1 MARWQ
6 VNRLTTLL
14 FSRLA
19 LRREKISMAQFE
31 LLPIE
36 IQKTVKTHTLDD
48 EEIKMCFLAGAVLLG
63 PEYVVITSKRIIVL
77 DVRNIGSLS
86 QSYVNVKF
94 DVPFSSIT
102 KIDTNRSFKNKLLG
116 QTNISIQINGSKYL
130 INNASNREANRA
142 VELLS
147 SLIAK

>member
-1 MARWQ
+1 
-6 VNRLTTLL
+6 
-14 FSRLA
+14 
-19 LRREKISMAQFE
+19 
-31 LLPIE
+31 
-36 IQKTVKTHTLDD
+36 
-48 EEIKMCFLAGAVLLG
+48 MCFLAGAVLLG
-63 PEYVVITSKRIIVL
+63 PEYVVITSKRIIML

-94 DVPFSSIT
+94 DAPFSSIT

-116 QTNISIQINGSKYL
+116 QTNISIKINASKHL
-130 INNASNREANRA
+130 INNVSNQEANRA

>member
-1 MARWQ
+1 
-6 VNRLTTLL
+6 
-14 FSRLA
+14 
-19 LRREKISMAQFE
+19 MAQFE

-36 IQKTVKTHTLDD
+36 IQKTVKAHLLAD

-63 PEYVVITSKRIIVL
+63 PEYVVITSKRIIML

-116 QTNISIQINGSKYL
+116 QTNISIQINGYKYL
-130 INNASNREANRA
+130 INNANNRDANQA
-142 VELLS
+142 VKLLS
-147 SLIAK
+147 SLIVSE

>member
-1 MARWQ
+1 
-6 VNRLTTLL
+6 
-14 FSRLA
+14 
-19 LRREKISMAQFE
+19 MAQFE

-48 EEIKMCFLAGAVLLG
+48 EEVKMCFLAGAVLLG
-63 PEYVVITSKRIIVL
+63 PEYVVITSKRIIML

-102 KIDTNRSFKNKLLG
+102 KIDTNRNFKNKLLG
-116 QTNISIQINGSKYL
+116 QTNISIQINGYKHL
-130 INNASNREANRA
+130 INNVSNREAKRA
-142 VELLS
+142 VELLT
-147 SLIAK
+147 SLIVSESAK

>member
-1 MARWQ
+1 
-6 VNRLTTLL
+6 
-14 FSRLA
+14 
-19 LRREKISMAQFE
+19 MAQFE

-36 IQKTVKTHTLDD
+36 IQKTVKTHMLAD

-102 KIDTNRSFKNKLLG
+102 KIDMNRSFKNKLLG
-116 QTNISIQINGSKYL
+116 QTNISIQINRYKHL
-130 INNASNREANRA
+130 INNVSNREANQA
-142 VELLS
+142 VKLLF
-147 SLIAK
+147 SLIVSGSTE